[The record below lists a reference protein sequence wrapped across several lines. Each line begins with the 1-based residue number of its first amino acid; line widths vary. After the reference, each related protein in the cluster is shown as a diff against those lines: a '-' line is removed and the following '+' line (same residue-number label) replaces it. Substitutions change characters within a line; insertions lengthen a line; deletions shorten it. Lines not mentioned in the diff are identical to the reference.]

1 MKEEHFLRDNEKH
14 ACGYLEYSQMF
25 TVSVHWC
32 YFWQFNLELNCR
44 TQICRVGIGSI
55 FYKHIWLIIKKKKK
69 ICILA
74 DYMDIRIF
82 YFQKSDSG
90 RALTN
95 TVHNLIHCI
104 HCSANFM
111 DMSLLFVSRN
121 RKFKEDE
128 TETGSLWVP
137 YHLLVS
143 YRTTSSLKKTNTK
156 IIITHTGCLNECSIF
171 FSINSSTSTE
181 LIIDSF

>member
-1 MKEEHFLRDNEKH
+1 M
-14 ACGYLEYSQMF
+14 
-25 TVSVHWC
+25 
-32 YFWQFNLELNCR
+32 
-44 TQICRVGIGSI
+44 
-55 FYKHIWLIIKKKKK
+55 
-69 ICILA
+69 CILA

-111 DMSLLFVSRN
+111 EMSPLFVSRN

-128 TETGSLWVP
+128 TETGSL
-137 YHLLVS
+137 
-143 YRTTSSLKKTNTK
+143 
-156 IIITHTGCLNECSIF
+156 
-171 FSINSSTSTE
+171 
-181 LIIDSF
+181 